1 MSGDYFSSERYQA
14 TISYSHVS
22 DLNERVTELEQ
33 IIENLVEQV
42 DTHHVLIK
50 NYDFIK
56 RRTTR

>member
-14 TISYSHVS
+14 TVSYSQVT
-22 DLNERVTELEQ
+22 DLKERVTELEDL
-33 IIENLVEQV
+33 IETLIEKV
-42 DTHHVLIK
+42 DGHQVLIK